1 LFPVTKRKK
10 HLIRLPFLM
19 QSGNP
24 FLDSNFDS
32 TSHNALPDTAPRP
45 CATAYQHQ
53 AAFFQLPASR
63 PYDNFLKAA
72 GCWFV
77 VEKMVILIVE
87 LLDHTF
93 LTLVHIEE
101 DARKTCTG
109 CFLDHEFA
117 TIFMVGSVFFRAT
130 IINQTVHWVIYLFLD
145 LLPARRPIFYQ
156 RPCKCF
162 RDFFM
167 CI

>member
-1 LFPVTKRKK
+1 M
-10 HLIRLPFLM
+10 PFEL

-32 TSHNALPDTAPRP
+32 NSHHTLPDTSPRL

-72 GCWFV
+72 GCWFM

-87 LLDHTF
+87 FLDKTL
-93 LTLVHIEE
+93 LTLVDIE
-101 DARKTCTG
+101 DARKSCTS
-109 CFLDHEFA
+109 CFLDHDFT
-117 TIFMVGSVFFRAT
+117 TIFMVGSVCFLGAT
-130 IINQTVHWVIYLFLD
+130 IIDQPCSLNYISSLICFLQGGVSFIGILANFSELFLC
-145 LLPARRPIFYQ
+145 A
-156 RPCKCF
+156 
-162 RDFFM
+162 
-167 CI
+167 